1 MRLSSIAVIAVA
13 FAAACGGGDTGAADT
28 SAADTSAAAASATP
42 ANTASGSGCLAG
54 TYTQSSPSF
63 SPKFVFNAD
72 GTGEETM
79 AESQGGKTRKFT
91 WATKSSSQVT
101 ITFPAEGDQAASSTD
116 WNYSCENSTFAS
128 LYKKQ

>member
-1 MRLSSIAVIAVA
+1 MRFSSIAVIAIG
-13 FAAACGGGDTGAADT
+13 FAAACGGGETGGADT
-28 SAADTSAAAASATP
+28 TAATASAAPAS
-42 ANTASGSGCLAG
+42 TASGSGSCVVG
-54 TYTQSSPSF
+54 TYTQPSPSF

-72 GTGEETM
+72 GTGEETQ

-91 WATKSSSQVT
+91 WQTKTASDLT

-116 WNYSCENSTFAS
+116 WAYNCDGKTFAN